1 MDMKIISS
9 VFYYTRIPIHK
20 KLLLKVM
27 KGLRFCT
34 WYDGSTKKFFM
45 LDPDLINK
53 IQVADFDH
61 FMDLAFTPEQYIK
74 VHI

>member
-1 MDMKIISS
+1 
-9 VFYYTRIPIHK
+9 
-20 KLLLKVM
+20 M
-27 KGLRFCT
+27 KGTRFCT

-74 VHI
+74 VGIKTF

>member
-1 MDMKIISS
+1 
-9 VFYYTRIPIHK
+9 
-20 KLLLKVM
+20 M

-74 VHI
+74 VCIRKKKC

>member
-1 MDMKIISS
+1 
-9 VFYYTRIPIHK
+9 
-20 KLLLKVM
+20 M

-74 VHI
+74 VCIRAKKCKQS